1 MEEFA
6 KKEHQVLKI
15 KKLLITTFLDKSL
28 FEQFNDV
35 VLQNQAKTIVSFTLK
50 ICFVMLKNICEMI
63 SLERFSTIN

>member
-15 KKLLITTFLDKSL
+15 KKLLITTFLDKYL
-28 FEQFNDV
+28 LEQFNDV

-63 SLERFSTIN
+63 TLERFSTIN

>member
-15 KKLLITTFLDKSL
+15 KKLLITTFLDKYL

-50 ICFVMLKNICEMI
+50 ICFVILKNICEMI

>member
-15 KKLLITTFLDKSL
+15 KKLLITTFLDKYW

-50 ICFVMLKNICEMI
+50 ICFLMLKNICKMI
-63 SLERFSTIN
+63 TLERFSTIN